1 MRIFLR
7 NGQNQQG
14 TTRSASTLSN
24 AAAASTSSV
33 RLSPERAKRMSGS
46 SPSSVLAHGPHAL
59 QGPGGQAAS
68 NFSACACGLSAMRR
82 FPVSK
87 DTFLRTT
94 SPVKELP
101 GPVPLQPLFKNT
113 QVIRIGLHVLHQYLV
128 RNGMCRSRRTVT
140 VLLVV
145 HGTENGGIGD
155 LDLVEM
161 QNGKHRAGRWQG

>member
-1 MRIFLR
+1 MAACSSRSWRTSGFEFFGLRVRI
-7 NGQNQQG
+7 
-14 TTRSASTLSN
+14 
-24 AAAASTSSV
+24 
-33 RLSPERAKRMSGS
+33 ER
-46 SPSSVLAHGPHAL
+46 HAPV
-59 QGPGGQAAS
+59 PGGP
-68 NFSACACGLSAMRR
+68 L
-82 FPVSK
+82 SK
-87 DTFLRTT
+87 DIFLRTT

-161 QNGKHRAGRWQG
+161 QNGEPTAPVGGRVEEFVAVPHSAVGTSLRLSVSDNAND